1 MDPDDKDFAREAL
14 NGFFRRRGE
23 AGTFY
28 CTACLVERLSQR
40 RAGAFPRA
48 AVQAAVAD
56 AFERPG
62 SLRVKSGGPCEVCR
76 KRRSCIGTPR
86 SDP

>member
-14 NGFFRRRGE
+14 RRSTARPALSNGSASGE
-23 AGTFY
+23 
-28 CTACLVERLSQR
+28 LERC
-40 RAGAFPRA
+40 ARA